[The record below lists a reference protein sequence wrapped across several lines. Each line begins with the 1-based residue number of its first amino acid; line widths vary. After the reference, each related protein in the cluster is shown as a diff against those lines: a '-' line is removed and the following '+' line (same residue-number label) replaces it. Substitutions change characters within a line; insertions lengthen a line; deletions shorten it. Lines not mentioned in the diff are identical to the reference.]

1 MCKPS
6 VFWGRVPVDC
16 AKFLMASVTQK
27 VIRISGSC
35 GDTFQPSVWT
45 HCPQHRSEWKACLG
59 RKGSL
64 HPRRGSGK
72 AQMPAVG
79 VNQATGGPA
88 GQPDQVAR
96 VPFFLCPSE
105 ALRGFPT
112 VFPSLMLPPHLLA
125 TDLLPSSEPAPQTAL
140 PLPSRRCGLPPPPA
154 WSQHTRLLSKAHVQV
169 VMCVKFEVLCIVC
182 PGESVCGFA
191 SGV

>member
-1 MCKPS
+1 
-6 VFWGRVPVDC
+6 
-16 AKFLMASVTQK
+16 
-27 VIRISGSC
+27 
-35 GDTFQPSVWT
+35 
-45 HCPQHRSEWKACLG
+45 
-59 RKGSL
+59 
-64 HPRRGSGK
+64 
-72 AQMPAVG
+72 MPAVG

-191 SGV
+191 SGVRDSSQCPPRWAAGAQPGGLAPLLASTRASHSRHAHQHLAWRVEVKASRGEKTPPEDSCGQSGQGG